1 MNIEWEGA
9 YYMKENQIIAALAY
23 AHKNQQDIADSFGCT
38 KQNISTRIKR
48 EKFTDEE
55 LEKMAQAIG
64 AKYKCYF
71 EFEDGTKI

>member
-1 MNIEWEGA
+1 
-9 YYMKENQIIAALAY
+9 MKEKQMIAALAY
-23 AHKNQQDIADSFGCT
+23 AQKNQQYIADVLECT

-48 EKFTDEE
+48 EKFTDDE
-55 LEKMAQAIG
+55 LEKIAKSIG